1 MKANLNGVTPNSI
14 LGGVVPDPT
23 VSMSFEDMSQKEAQT
38 IFFALTAYADSL
50 RADLEGAIKDSKTN
64 ECSHEDQMFLH
75 KSLYNVEAIL
85 FEMVENHPTAT
96 NPNYTALKTFFPTTD
111 IVRRWLDCI

>member
-23 VSMSFEDMSQKEAQT
+23 VSMSLVDMSQKEAQT
-38 IFFALTAYADSL
+38 IFFALTAYADQL
-50 RADLEGAIKDSKTN
+50 RGQLHEIVEDKTN
-64 ECSHEDQMFLH
+64 ECPHEDKMFLH
-75 KSLYNVEAIL
+75 KSLYNIEAIL

-96 NPNYTALKTFFPTTD
+96 NPNYTALKTFFPTVD

>member
-1 MKANLNGVTPNSI
+1 MIANLNGVTPNSI
-14 LGGVVPDPT
+14 LGGVVPDQT
-23 VSMSFEDMSQKEAQT
+23 ITMSFEGMSQKEAQT

-50 RADLEGAIKDSKTN
+50 RADLEGAIKNENN
-64 ECSHEDQMFLH
+64 ECLHEDQMFLH

-85 FEMVENHPTAT
+85 FEMVENHPVKPAVTRSGPTA
-96 NPNYTALKTFFPTTD
+96 FFPTTD